1 MTQTI
6 DPEKLKAAAEHLE
19 WVLSQY
25 PDEPVVQELAA
36 ALAPLLESA
45 KRGRIVSPIDRHDV
59 PGGYAFGD
67 GQYRDFRTPNLEDAY
82 VQFRIELR
90 GGLTESDKA
99 RLAKIAA
106 LRRGGAQG
114 EFP

>member
-6 DPEKLKAAAEHLE
+6 DPEKLRDAALHLE
-19 WVLSQY
+19 WVFSRY
-25 PDEPVVQELAA
+25 PDASAVQDLAT

-45 KRGRIVSPIDRHDV
+45 KSGRIVSPIDRNEV

-90 GGLTESDKA
+90 GGLTENDKA

-106 LRRGGAQG
+106 LRRDSAQG